1 MTSRLTVLQK
11 DNGRIWFFGNSN
23 QKIKKNTYNNNNN
36 NNNNNKDGKMSF
48 NFVGKS
54 ILVTGAGRG
63 IGRELTKAIVNA
75 GGKVY
80 ALGRTKEHI
89 DSLAKKSPY
98 IYPMIVNLR
107 DLAATRKAVE
117 GLEALDG
124 VVNNAAKVTASTN
137 ALAGDILTL
146 EKMLRVNVIAP
157 FNVIQITAR
166 KMIETGK
173 HGSIVNVS
181 R

>member
-1 MTSRLTVLQK
+1 MAT
-11 DNGRIWFFGNSN
+11 
-23 QKIKKNTYNNNNN
+23 
-36 NNNNNKDGKMSF
+36 SF
-48 NFVGKS
+48 NFVGKT

-63 IGRELTKAIVNA
+63 IGRELAKAIGNA

-89 DSLAKKSPY
+89 DSLANTSDNIHP
-98 IYPMIVNLR
+98 IVLNLR
-107 DLAATRKAVE
+107 DWNATKDALE

-124 VVNNAAKVTASTN
+124 VVNNAAKVTTTTN
-137 ALAGDILTL
+137 AIAADILTL

-157 FNVIQITAR
+157 FNVIQITAK
-166 KMIETGK
+166 KMMEAGK

-181 R
+181 RYVSFI